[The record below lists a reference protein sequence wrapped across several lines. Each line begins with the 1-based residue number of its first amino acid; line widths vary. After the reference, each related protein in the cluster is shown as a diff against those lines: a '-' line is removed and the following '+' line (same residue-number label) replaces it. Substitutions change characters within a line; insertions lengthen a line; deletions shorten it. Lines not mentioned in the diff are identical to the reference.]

1 MRMRWCRWLG
11 VVGCLALTTP
21 VAAQPVDS
29 ETKLAAR
36 ELGEQA
42 IELYKEGKFDAALDR
57 FDRAA
62 KLVDVPSLN
71 LYAARCLEKL
81 GRWVESSERYL
92 RVTRMPAVAGE
103 LEDQALARARAAEER
118 QALLPRIP
126 KLEIGIEGVDAG
138 SVTVEMDGKSVPA
151 ALLGVE
157 RHVDPGEHSIVG
169 TLGTQ
174 RVERSVKVS
183 ESAHERVT
191 LSFRPEP
198 GTTPPPKPVLSPQPS
213 TSSPERDQPTSGS
226 TQRTLGWIGIGVG
239 SVGLVFGGIT
249 GFIAMGKKSDLDDTC
264 LDRKCGPDQHS
275 DVDSYDRQRLLSS
288 LGFGIGLVGMA
299 AGITLLATA
308 PSDRPGV
315 AARVHPGGLSLGG
328 SF

>member
-1 MRMRWCRWLG
+1 MRTRWCWLG
-11 VVGCLALTTP
+11 VVSCLALTTP
-21 VAAQPVDS
+21 VMAQPVDS

-36 ELGEQA
+36 ELGEQGIA
-42 IELYKEGKFDAALDR
+42 LYKDGKFDAALER
-57 FDRAA
+57 FDRAS
-62 KLVDVPSLN
+62 KLIDVPSLN

-92 RVTRMPAVAGE
+92 RVTRMPTVAGE
-103 LEDQALARARAAEER
+103 LEDQALARTRAAEER

-126 KLEIGIEGVDAG
+126 KLEIGIEGVDPG
-138 SVTVEMDGKSVPA
+138 SVTVEMDGRSVPA

-157 RHVDPGEHSIVG
+157 RAVDPGEHKVVG

-174 RVERSVKVS
+174 RLEQSVKLS
-183 ESAHERVT
+183 ESTRERVT
-191 LSFRPEP
+191 LTFRPEP
-198 GTTPPPKPVLSPQPS
+198 GAKVPPKPVLTARPSTTSPEKDQPS
-213 TSSPERDQPTSGS
+213 SSSA
-226 TQRTLGWIGIGVG
+226 QRTLGWIGIGVG
-239 SVGLVFGGIT
+239 SAGLVFGGIT
-249 GFIAMGKKSDLDDTC
+249 GFIAMGNKNDLDDTC

-308 PSDRPGV
+308 PAERPGV
-315 AARVHPGGLSLGG
+315 AARVHPGGVSLGG